1 LGEQLLI
8 VLVDTHVFAW
18 SLDTTE
24 GEISAPARAAMAE
37 AERLLVSTVSFY
49 EIAQKVRLGKWP
61 AMSKRMDGLVSDSR
75 RMGYEIAPLSVEMSI
90 RAGLLEMDNR
100 DPFDRMLAATA
111 LTYDAILLTKDER
124 MHEYAGRWPDL
135 KVMW

>member
-1 LGEQLLI
+1 
-8 VLVDTHVFAW
+8 
-18 SLDTTE
+18 
-24 GEISAPARAAMAE
+24 MAE

>member
-1 LGEQLLI
+1 
-8 VLVDTHVFAW
+8 
-18 SLDTTE
+18 
-24 GEISAPARAAMAE
+24 MAE

-111 LTYDAILLTKDER
+111 IERNALFLTRDRHFHRYVEQATS
-124 MHEYAGRWPDL
+124 PSL
-135 KVMW
+135 KVIW